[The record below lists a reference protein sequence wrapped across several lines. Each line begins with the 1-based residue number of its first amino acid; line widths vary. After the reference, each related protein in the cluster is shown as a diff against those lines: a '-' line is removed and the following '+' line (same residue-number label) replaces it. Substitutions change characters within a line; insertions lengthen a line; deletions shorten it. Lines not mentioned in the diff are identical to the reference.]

1 MSTSDNNPIVR
12 NIPVADIVDSPY
24 QIRHIA
30 GTSELDA
37 ALLELAANIKQ
48 HGLINPITVRPVPG
62 SDKYECVAGHRRL
75 EAVRMNDAEEIPA
88 VFADGMGD
96 EEAEE
101 MCVSENL
108 FRLDLSPMEEADT
121 VIKLLKRR
129 TIEAVAKLYQKS
141 ERWVYRRMELDKLST
156 TSKVVARLYKW
167 PAAFC
172 EALAQHNHPDQEAL
186 IRNAAIKLGIDMT
199 KAIDGLADK
208 EVSPFFAGELP
219 ALTEAEAVV
228 APRPAKKPRKTAKK
242 ASPAAPKAEPEA
254 EPEEEEDN
262 APAAKLGGKAKPEK
276 DDECDA
282 DIRRVYELL
291 RVVENPLA
299 KLKGG
304 RWSMAKLLTS
314 PDWVNPLDSDPLTAL
329 DTLWDR
335 MRTSLMRRI
344 ANNEIQAVDVENTL
358 NKINHIEP
366 ISETENNENESEAAN
381 EPD

>member
-1 MSTSDNNPIVR
+1 MSKSDNNPIVR
-12 NIPVADIVDSPY
+12 NIPVKNIVVSPY

-30 GTSELDA
+30 GTPELDA

-75 EAVRMNDAEEIPA
+75 EAVRMNDAEEIPSVYA
-88 VFADGMGD
+88 ERMED

-101 MCVSENL
+101 ICVSENL
-108 FRLDLSPMEEADT
+108 YRLDLSPMEEADT

-141 ERWVYRRMELDKLST
+141 ERWVYRRIELDKLST

-172 EALAQHNHPDQEAL
+172 EALAQHNHPEQEAL
-186 IRNAAIKLGIDMT
+186 IRNAAGKLGIDMA

-208 EVSPFFAGELP
+208 GVSPFFAGELP
-219 ALTEAEAVV
+219 ALTEAETVV
-228 APRPAKKPRKTAKK
+228 APRPVKKPRKTAKK
-242 ASPAAPKAEPEA
+242 APPTAPKAEPEA

-262 APAAKLGGKAKPEK
+262 APAAKPEVKAEPEK

-291 RVVENPLA
+291 RAGENFLYKCDRWSIA
-299 KLKGG
+299 KLMISSN
-304 RWSMAKLLTS
+304 WI
-314 PDWVNPLDSDPLTAL
+314 NPLDADSLTAL

-344 ANNEIQAVDVENTL
+344 ATNEIQAVDVENTL
-358 NKINHIEP
+358 NKINHIEMT
-366 ISETENNENESEAAN
+366 SETENNENESEAAN
-381 EPD
+381 EQD